1 MQQKQAS
8 ICHKEKVALI
18 LRVPLPESC
27 FHSPPR
33 AKASHPTLR
42 QVVHM
47 RHLLWML
54 QRCTAFWVSADL
66 LALLLKRLKFK
77 GV

>member
-1 MQQKQAS
+1 MQQKKAS

-18 LRVPLPESC
+18 LRVSLPKSR

-33 AKASHPTLR
+33 AKASHPALR

-47 RHLLWML
+47 RHLFWML
-54 QRCTAFWVSADL
+54 QRRTAI
-66 LALLLKRLKFK
+66 
-77 GV
+77 